1 VRKQIL
7 AKHTARKGLTIK
19 VIAVGRA
26 KKERERERL
35 FERPKIRRKY
45 NVMNRKE
52 IWLD

>member
-1 VRKQIL
+1 M

-26 KKERERERL
+26 KKKERERERL